1 MRWLDALHVL
11 DSTFPTGAYAHSLGL
26 ESLAPSDLGSALAL
40 RLNESVARLE
50 LVIVL
55 HAYTLDLLELD
66 AFVHASLLLREQR
79 EASSAVGTSLLRG
92 VCDLLDDAR
101 LSQFL
106 DEGQHHHHAVVF
118 GAVCSALEIPPAAA
132 ANWYAFNSL
141 RSQVSAAQRLGWL
154 VQREAQRVL
163 HGLKPLVKDAAAT
176 AAQLKLDE
184 AGAFAP
190 LWDIASMRHEQAPAR
205 MFRS

>member
-106 DEGQHHHHAVVF
+106 DEVESVHDGRRICDTAGGGCELVCVQQPAVTGV
-118 GAVCSALEIPPAAA
+118 GCTTAGLARPA
-132 ANWYAFNSL
+132 
-141 RSQVSAAQRLGWL
+141 
-154 VQREAQRVL
+154 
-163 HGLKPLVKDAAAT
+163 
-176 AAQLKLDE
+176 
-184 AGAFAP
+184 
-190 LWDIASMRHEQAPAR
+190 
-205 MFRS
+205 